1 MVSNT
6 PKKTNPGILDLH
18 PSDSRTFVSDLIYSC
33 FVTRNIFWFG
43 QFFELLN
50 EIQENQRL
58 ENNGHRTIFLCLH
71 GDTVMFAFYGPPH
84 TKGTDHIGEAGMKHT
99 KQTMKQTIRK
109 QASKQT
115 GKYTSKQANIQQAS
129 KQTNKQ
135 IKTNNTTPPNKQINK
150 QTNKQT
156 NTKKNMFNDVCFDH
170 AHNMT

>member
-1 MVSNT
+1 MIQ
-6 PKKTNPGILDLH
+6 GHLFQILSIVVLLQEI
-18 PSDSRTFVSDLIYSC
+18 SFGS
-33 FVTRNIFWFG
+33 G

-156 NTKKNMFNDVCFDH
+156 NTKKKHVQWCLFWPC
-170 AHNMT
+170 T